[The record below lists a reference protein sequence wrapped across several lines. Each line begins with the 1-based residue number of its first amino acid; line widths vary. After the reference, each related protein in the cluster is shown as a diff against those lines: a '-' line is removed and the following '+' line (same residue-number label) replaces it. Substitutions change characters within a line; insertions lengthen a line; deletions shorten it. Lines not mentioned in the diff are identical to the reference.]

1 MPGHQ
6 PDHHPQ
12 VHRRRRTAHGDEPT
26 ETAPVSHVSSE
37 LHGAP
42 SIGSAAAAAKRRR
55 IAVCVDDFGLYPG
68 IATAAVHLAAHGR
81 ISSVSCMT
89 GAPAWQVGRP
99 ALRQLQALGVE
110 LGLHLDLSSHPLDA
124 RLRGSLPHWLF
135 RAGTGTVDVNLLRRE
150 IQAQLERFEAMTG
163 GAPDYVDGHQHL
175 HQLPGVRT
183 TLVDVLRE
191 RYPGRLPWLR
201 STRAAAAGAGHKAR
215 VIERLGNAGLSTLA
229 RRYGL
234 AQNAHLLGVYD
245 FSGEPDR
252 YLTLLAGWLA
262 GAGDGDLLVC
272 HPSSDA
278 APGDP
283 IGPARRR
290 EFEVLRSAPFDRLL
304 KDAGLSVVPL
314 RDMA

>member
-1 MPGHQ
+1 M
-6 PDHHPQ
+6 
-12 VHRRRRTAHGDEPT
+12 
-26 ETAPVSHVSSE
+26 SHVSSE

-42 SIGSAAAAAKRRR
+42 SIGSAAAAAKPRR

-68 IATAAVHLAAHGR
+68 IATAAVYLAAHRR

-89 GAPAWQVGRP
+89 GAPAWHDGGP
-99 ALRQLQALGVE
+99 ALRQLQALDVE
-110 LGLHLDLSSHPLDA
+110 LGLHLDLSSHPLDP
-124 RLRGSLPHWLF
+124 RLRGNLTHWLL
-135 RAGTGTVDVNLLRRE
+135 RAGTGTVDEDLLRRE
-150 IQAQLERFEAMTG
+150 INAQLARFEAVAC

-175 HQLPGVRT
+175 HQLPGVRQ
-183 TLVDVLRE
+183 TLVDVLRA

-201 STRAAAAGAGHKAR
+201 STRAGAAGAGPKAR

-234 AQNAHLLGVYD
+234 AQNAHLLGIYD
-245 FSGEPDR
+245 FMGEPDR
-252 YLTLLAGWLA
+252 YLALLAGWLA

-272 HPSSDA
+272 HPSTEA
-278 APGDP
+278 AGGDP

-290 EFEVLRSAPFDRLL
+290 EFEVLRSAQFDRLL
-304 KDAGLSVVPL
+304 KDAGLRIVPL